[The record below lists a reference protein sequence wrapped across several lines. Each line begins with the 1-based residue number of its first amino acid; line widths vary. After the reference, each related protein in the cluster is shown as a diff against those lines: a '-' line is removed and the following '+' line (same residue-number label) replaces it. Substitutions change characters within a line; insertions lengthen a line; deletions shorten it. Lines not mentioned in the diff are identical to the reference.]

1 MNHDTDEKLQKVLAR
16 AGLGSRRQI
25 ETWITAGRIAVNRK
39 PAQLGDR
46 VSATDDIRLDDRPVK
61 LEHVASQQGA
71 VLCYHKPVGE
81 VCTRQD
87 PEGRPTVF
95 DNLPPIKHARWVAVG
110 RLDINTS
117 GLLLFATDGELANRL
132 MHPTQAIEREY
143 AVRVLGE
150 VTAEVMK
157 RLQTGVELEDG
168 PAHFDEI
175 RDAGGEGSNHWYHV
189 VLREG
194 RNREVRR
201 LWESQG
207 IQVSRLLRVRFGPVN
222 MPRGLRSGHS
232 AKLEIAQIRRLYQ
245 LVGLPMPGDQAKPRP
260 PAPRR
265 YGPNGPKRP
274 AIRRPDGD
282 QTGVRRSESGAT
294 QQPHSSPAR
303 RADDHSRAAP
313 RPTAARADS
322 PRHERSER
330 GERSYIPRQDPR
342 FSTET
347 PKAAESSTRDAKSSP
362 AKRATDS
369 NRAAPR
375 PTAARA
381 DSSRHDRSERSHAPR
396 QEAGFST
403 KNPKT
408 AERPSRDAKPS
419 SARRAAPGAAR
430 KPSGKPTGF
439 SSAARP
445 NANGPRK
452 KRD

>member
-39 PAQLGDR
+39 PAHLGDR
-46 VSATDDIRLDDRPVK
+46 VTATDDIRLDDRPVK

-265 YGPNGPKRP
+265 FGPNGPKRP

-282 QTGVRRSESGAT
+282 QTGLRRSESGAAPT
-294 QQPHSSPAR
+294 QQPHSSPTR

-313 RPTAARADS
+313 RPTTARADS
-322 PRHERSER
+322 RADSHRPERSER
-330 GERSYIPRQDPR
+330 SERSYVPRQDPR

-347 PKAAESSTRDAKSSP
+347 PKAAASPTRDAKPGP
-362 AKRATDS
+362 AKRAA
-369 NRAAPR
+369 N
-375 PTAARA
+375 
-381 DSSRHDRSERSHAPR
+381 
-396 QEAGFST
+396 
-403 KNPKT
+403 
-408 AERPSRDAKPS
+408 PS
-419 SARRAAPGAAR
+419 SARRTTDSDAPRRGAAPGAAR
-430 KPSGKPTGF
+430 KPGGKPTGF
-439 SSAARP
+439 ASARP